1 MNFTLATDKQLN
13 IIVTHE
19 YDCSPSLLRGAV
31 LEMLDRGLFDKIIA
45 KVMYTTVDTKQL
57 DRVFSVG
64 EDDLMQI
71 GRWEVIKALDTFNQ
85 SKGKNFISYIYQN
98 IKCELMNEVTTL
110 FAAKRDCSKTTSY
123 NRELAKGVT
132 LEMFLADKKHNV
144 EKYVINKI
152 TVEQLMEN
160 LSDYQK
166 KLIAKK
172 LEGYTYQEMGEMFG
186 KNYRTIHVNV
196 QKAFDQMR
204 MRGIGA

>member
-1 MNFTLATDKQLN
+1 MNFTLATNNQLN
-13 IIVTHE
+13 IIIKHE

-31 LEMLDRGLFDKIIA
+31 VEMLNRGLFDKIIA
-45 KVMYTTVDTKQL
+45 KVMYSTLDTKQL

-64 EDDLMQI
+64 EEDLMQI

-85 SKGKNFISYIYQN
+85 SKGKNFLSYVYQN

-123 NRELAKGVT
+123 NKEMTKGVT
-132 LEMFLADKKHNV
+132 LEVFLPDKKQNV
-144 EKYVINKI
+144 EKYVINKL
-152 TVEQLMEN
+152 TVEQLMEKLN
-160 LSDYQK
+160 DYQK

-196 QKAFDQMR
+196 KKALDEMR
-204 MRGIGA
+204 KGA